1 MKKYHYTESGLEN
14 IVLVNGFSID
24 KEGNLFI
31 EDIHGLHKAIAKH
44 LVFLPQKLSGKEV
57 RFLRHYLDLSQ
68 TSLGETLGVDYQSVH
83 RWETGK
89 TQITKTAD
97 FLLRLYAYGY
107 INGNARIVKAI
118 NAISDLDNNRPTT
131 KAEFACKNGE
141 WKMAA

>member
-1 MKKYHYTESGLEN
+1 MKKYHYKESGLEN

-31 EDIHGLHKAIAKH
+31 KDIHGLHKAIAKH
-44 LVFLPQKLSGKEV
+44 LIFLPQKLNGKEI

-89 TQITKTAD
+89 TQITKTAEN
-97 FLLRLYAYGY
+97 LLRLLAYGY
-107 INGNARIVKAI
+107 INGNARIVKSI
-118 NAISDLDNNRPTT
+118 NAISDLDNHIEKV
-131 KAEFACKNGE
+131 KAEFACKNGK